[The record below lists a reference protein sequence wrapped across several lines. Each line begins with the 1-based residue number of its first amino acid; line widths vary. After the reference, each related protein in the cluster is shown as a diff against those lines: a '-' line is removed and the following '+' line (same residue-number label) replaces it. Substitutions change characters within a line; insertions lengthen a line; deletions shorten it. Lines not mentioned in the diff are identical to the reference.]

1 MANAHFPSR
10 SKDNSGKPIDLS
22 DTLKI
27 GRGSESDLQLADETV
42 SRFHALIEW
51 TDRTGYVLRD
61 TGSRIGTFVNGRLCD
76 RHDLV
81 FGDRIQIGPFL
92 FRFAG
97 RRLEPLQA
105 SEGGTIDAIH
115 LTRRF
120 GTKTTLRDI
129 NISIPAG
136 QFIGI
141 VGTSGAGKS
150 TLLDALSGMRAPS
163 DGIVLIDGANLYRH
177 RWTSPACGYVPQ
189 DDIVHREL
197 NVRQALYFSALLR
210 LPGDVAPFEVRKLV
224 DFTIRR
230 LGLSERAD
238 LPIDRLSGGQRKRV
252 SIGAELLSRPRV
264 LFLDEPSSGLDPS
277 TETKLME
284 LLRELANTGCTTVC
298 TTHVME
304 NVYLM
309 DQVVV
314 VYAGRLVFFGPPG
327 VALIHFAIPRF
338 TALYDRLEEKTAA
351 DWEKDY
357 QEKLPP
363 QVNGP
368 PGRVP
373 NPGGSRDTSAKSNF
387 FSILWKRHVALLLA
401 DKRGLIMLIGQPIV
415 IGLMVAWMAD
425 VSDLKLFLAY
435 LATLWFGCSNA
446 GQEIVKEISIYRRER
461 LVGMPRFA
469 YLLTK
474 IVFLGVATSLQSL
487 VVFVCLQLGAHALE
501 GSKMWQLSCLLAT
514 AWASVGIGL
523 SISALVRTTTQ
534 AVMLVPLILLPQIV
548 FSGYVLPSLA
558 NGTGVKKV
566 VTNLMPSFSA
576 QKIMDVSLL
585 WNQQLTPQFVAAHNF
600 SYGRVDPKKTLS
612 ENQTY
617 LESDVA
623 IECLLELV
631 AWTGVTTAV
640 AGFGLK
646 LRERN
651 A

>member
-1 MANAHFPSR
+1 MENASPSC
-10 SKDNSGKPIDLS
+10 SSPVVLEKPVDLS
-22 DTLKI
+22 QSLRI
-27 GRGSESDLQLADETV
+27 GRAADADLQLADGTV
-42 SRFHALIEW
+42 SRYHALIEW
-51 TDRTGYVLRD
+51 SDRTGYVLRD
-61 TGSRIGTFVNGRLCD
+61 NGSRIGTFVNGRLCD
-76 RHDLV
+76 KHDLV

-92 FRFAG
+92 LRFAG
-97 RRLEPLQA
+97 RRLEPLLGG
-105 SEGGTIDAIH
+105 EGGTIEAIN

-120 GTKTTLRDI
+120 GKKTTLRNI
-129 NISIPAG
+129 NISIPPG

-150 TLLDALSGMRAPS
+150 TLLDALTGMRAPS

-197 NVRQALYFSALLR
+197 NVRQALHFSALLR
-210 LPGDVAPFEVRKLV
+210 LPGDIESFEVEKLV

-230 LGLSERAD
+230 LGLAERAE

-314 VYAGRLVFFGPPG
+314 VHAGRLIFFGPPD
-327 VALIHFAIPRF
+327 VALTHFEIPRF
-338 TALYDRLEEKTAA
+338 TALYDRLEEKSAA
-351 DWEKDY
+351 EWEERY
-357 QEKLPP
+357 REVSPP
-363 QVNGP
+363 PAPGP
-368 PGRVP
+368 SRR
-373 NPGGSRDTSAKSNF
+373 NPASAGGTSAKANF
-387 FSILWKRHVALLLA
+387 FRILWNRHLALLRA
-401 DKRGLIMLIGQPIV
+401 DKRGLTMLIGQPVV

-461 LVGMPRFA
+461 LVGLPRSS
-469 YLLTK
+469 YLFTK
-474 IVFLGVATSLQSL
+474 IVFLGIATSLQSL
-487 VVFVCLQLGAHALE
+487 VVFICLQLGAHPLE
-501 GSKMWQLSCLLAT
+501 GAKVWQLCCLLAT

-534 AVMLVPLILLPQIV
+534 AVMFVPLILLPQIV

-558 NGTGVKKV
+558 TGTGVKKA
-566 VTNLMPSFSA
+566 VTDLMPSFAA
-576 QKIMDVSLL
+576 QRIMDVSLL
-585 WNQQLTPQFVAAHNF
+585 WNRPLTAQFIAHNF
-600 SYGRVDPKKTLS
+600 SYDRVDPKKELKLD
-612 ENQTY
+612 EIY
-617 LESDVA
+617 LDSSLA
-623 IECLLELV
+623 IKCLLELMV
-631 AWTGVTTAV
+631 WTAVTTAL
-640 AGFGLK
+640 ASFGLK

>member
-1 MANAHFPSR
+1 MEKVSPSR
-10 SKDNSGKPIDLS
+10 SSPSVLEKPVDLS
-22 DTLKI
+22 KRLKI
-27 GRGSESDLQLADETV
+27 GRAADADLQLADGTV
-42 SRFHALIEW
+42 SRYHALIEW
-51 TDRTGYVLRD
+51 SDRTGYVLRD
-61 TGSRIGTFVNGRLCD
+61 NGSRVGTFVNGRLCD
-76 RHDLV
+76 QHDLV
-81 FGDRIQIGPFL
+81 YGDRIQIGPFL
-92 FRFAG
+92 MRFAG
-97 RRLEPLQA
+97 RRLEPLREG
-105 SEGGTIDAIH
+105 EGGTIEAIK

-120 GTKTTLRDI
+120 GKKTTLLNI
-129 NISIPAG
+129 NISIPPS

-163 DGIVLIDGANLYRH
+163 DGTVLIDGANLYRH

-197 NVRQALYFSALLR
+197 NVRQALHFSALLR
-210 LPGDVAPFEVRKLV
+210 LPGDIESFEVEKLV
-224 DFTIRR
+224 DYTIRR
-230 LGLSERAD
+230 LGLAERAD

-284 LLRELANTGCTTVC
+284 LLRDLANTGCTTVC

-314 VYAGRLVFFGPPG
+314 VHAGRLIFFGPPD
-327 VALIHFAIPRF
+327 VALTHFEIPRF
-338 TALYDRLEEKTAA
+338 TALYDRLEEKSAA
-351 DWEKDY
+351 EWEEQYLKGA
-357 QEKLPP
+357 PP
-363 QVNGP
+363 P
-368 PGRVP
+368 APGL
-373 NPGGSRDTSAKSNF
+373 SRRNSRPDGDTSTKANF
-387 FSILWKRHVALLLA
+387 FRVLWNRHLALLRA
-401 DKRGLIMLIGQPIV
+401 DKRALTMLIGQPIV

-461 LVGMPRFA
+461 LVGLPRSS
-469 YLLTK
+469 YLFTK
-474 IVFLGVATSLQSL
+474 IVFLGIATSLQSL
-487 VVFVCLQLGAHALE
+487 VVFICLQFGAHLLE
-501 GSKMWQLSCLLAT
+501 GAKAWQLCCLLAT

-558 NGTGVKKV
+558 TGTGVKKV
-566 VTNLMPSFSA
+566 VTDLMPSFAA
-576 QKIMDVSLL
+576 QRIMDVSLL
-585 WNQQLTPQFVAAHNF
+585 WNRPLTAQFIAHNF
-600 SYGRVDPKKTLS
+600 SYDRVDPKKELKLDH
-612 ENQTY
+612 TY
-617 LESDVA
+617 LDLSLA
-623 IECLLELV
+623 MKCLLELMV
-631 AWTGVTTAV
+631 WTAATTAL

-651 A
+651 T